1 MDTVRNF
8 TKRQL
13 KNGPIMFLLSENYH
27 GSFPAIN
34 RFSGME
40 PFWFKL
46 YASLVPMDVWT
57 TEILPWV

>member
-13 KNGPIMFLLSENYH
+13 KNGPIMFLLSEIIMGASLLLT
-27 GSFPAIN
+27 GSVEWNLFGSN
-34 RFSGME
+34 F
-40 PFWFKL
+40 